1 VLFLFLLVGL
11 LYFNFWWR
19 RLFRG
24 HGLAAQLFGRMSMLA
39 NWAGISLRRS
49 QTPYE
54 YVHAL
59 SETVP
64 DSSVTIERL
73 GDIYVRERWADPAS
87 VDHPQRTGEVG
98 QLPGLWKTLQPRLFL
113 YALRH
118 PHFLRR
124 IPEGISRVIKK
135 RRTKARRRRTEVLVL
150 RDDDLGL

>member
-1 VLFLFLLVGL
+1 
-11 LYFNFWWR
+11 
-19 RLFRG
+19 
-24 HGLAAQLFGRMSMLA
+24 MLA